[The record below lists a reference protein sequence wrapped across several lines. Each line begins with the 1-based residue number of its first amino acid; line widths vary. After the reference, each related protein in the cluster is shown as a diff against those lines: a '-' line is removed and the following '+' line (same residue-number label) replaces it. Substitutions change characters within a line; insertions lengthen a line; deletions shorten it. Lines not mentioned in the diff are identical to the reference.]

1 MIKRTLAAA
10 AVGGLALLGLAVPS
24 AHASEVNCA
33 PSNNCGTLHG
43 VDALDAPVALDAKR
57 QADLGMDIG
66 FPDLPGDRA
75 TAFSLVPHAG
85 HGHDLRAWA
94 DSSVSVTP
102 TIRGLTATVTNGV
115 LTFTYTGGVAGY
127 SYSVSLGYLPGVQ
140 SSVTLNSAGTGT
152 LTFPEDLRRGVTQV
166 SVSLSATALPGGTDE
181 SQPPTLT
188 GTITFNANAIEV
200 YTPSQGV
207 TSYTIVYVTAAGT
220 WTSDCVTAVGAGMLR
235 NEPCTLGRDPSQQ
248 FEFDVAGSPVVV
260 SASGQA
266 YSVKNIVT
274 GKFLEDQST
283 ADPSVPQTDAAD
295 SVVGSGRQ
303 LDVNGPDTAV
313 WSFGS

>member
-1 MIKRTLAAA
+1 
-10 AVGGLALLGLAVPS
+10 
-24 AHASEVNCA
+24 
-33 PSNNCGTLHG
+33 
-43 VDALDAPVALDAKR
+43 
-57 QADLGMDIG
+57 MDIG

-94 DSSVSVTP
+94 DSSVSVTT
-102 TIRGLTATVTNGV
+102 TIPGLTATVTNGV
-115 LTFTYTGGVAGY
+115 LTFSLASPVAGY
-127 SYSVSLGYLPGVQ
+127 VYTVGLGYLPGVA
-140 SSVTLNSAGTGT
+140 SSVVLGGPGPLTGSAV
-152 LTFPEDLRRGVTQV
+152 FPTDLRSGDTQV
-166 SVSLSATALPGGTDE
+166 SVSLSAVAGTNPAPALPLPVSASGTV
-181 SQPPTLT
+181 
-188 GTITFNANAIEV
+188 TFHAQAHEV
-200 YTPSQGV
+200 FTPSQGV

-295 SVVGSGRQ
+295 SVVGLRASARRQ
-303 LDVNGPDTAV
+303 RPGHRRVV
-313 WSFGS
+313 VR